1 MVFAT
6 KLGQLSCDILSEM
19 NLELD
24 EIWENCDFRDDETRR
39 QAMLVKFQATEKT
52 KNNMN
57 RKTTW
62 THGEMDEWY

>member
-6 KLGQLSCDILSEM
+6 KLGQLSCDIWSEL

-24 EIWENCDFRDDETRR
+24 EIWKNCDFRDDETRR
-39 QAMLVKFQATEKT
+39 QAMLIKFQATEKS

-57 RKTTW
+57 RRTTW
-62 THGEMDEWY
+62 TYEEMDEWY